1 MITPYVPLV
10 LRENL
15 EKVGNP
21 RHTKMCR
28 ERNCVGSSG
37 AKCADFWLS
46 GRHVADMSA
55 TFPAKVIG
63 TSSSGTIHP
72 KTLCKWYDGKFLR
85 KYFITDFAISHS
97 QPLLSA
103 TAAARHHRFRHCLS
117 SSHILCHACCCCPC
131 PIQINLNGNIGN
143 DYDTS

>member
-21 RHTKMCR
+21 RHKIMCR
-28 ERNCVGSSG
+28 ERLCRLVGGLS

-55 TFPAKVIG
+55 TFPAKPPS
-63 TSSSGTIHP
+63 TTM
-72 KTLCKWYDGKFLR
+72 D
-85 KYFITDFAISHS
+85 AIS
-97 QPLLSA
+97 A
-103 TAAARHHRFRHCLS
+103 TIVAGGQERLHHHGDGVWWVICAFCVVFDS
-117 SSHILCHACCCCPC
+117 
-131 PIQINLNGNIGN
+131 
-143 DYDTS
+143 